1 MNIKSCACVLLH
13 SFKVCDFNPTERK
26 IHFRENWL
34 IFWGNLGEA
43 EIILGI
49 CEARQNTFRELMKK
63 IFRDFGRSMHYFKG
77 AQTPPWEASRTHYPY
92 KPSVF
97 FVEHMQTVQTQIRR
111 CKTRHLIRVS
121 TDRHCLL
128 TECSI

>member
-26 IHFRENWL
+26 IHFRENWH

-43 EIILGI
+43 ELILGI
-49 CEARQNTFRELMKK
+49 CEARQNSFRELM
-63 IFRDFGRSMHYFKG
+63 IFFSGILVDQCIISKEHRLFPGRPQEHIN
-77 AQTPPWEASRTHYPY
+77 PY

-97 FVEHMQTVQTQIRR
+97 FVGHRQTVQTQIRR